1 MDSLQHTVQVTSSEV
16 GTLSFLMRNELFS
29 YRRPSYQR
37 ISFDPNQESTQIVK
51 FGNVMDPGLRLSRPM
66 ETFFILKTDVEEI
79 AFGRTKFYAEF
90 WGVFLKHHWKSR
102 RPIIMKLDHMVHSA
116 AYHHG
121 KRTIVTS
128 EIGALNG
135 ILVLKFL
142 ELSAQ
147 R

>member
-79 AFGRTKFYAEF
+79 AFGRSKFYAEF
-90 WGVFLKHHWKSR
+90 WGVFLKQT
-102 RPIIMKLDHMVHSA
+102 IFMKLDHMVHSA

-121 KRTIVTS
+121 KRTIITS
-128 EIGALNG
+128 EIVALNG